1 MKENLKREKELRAQM
16 RKPTPYVKASSP
28 KRAPLI
34 IAPIIAPKKVS
45 STIKSP
51 SPYVSSG
58 QNKIPE
64 NITLTIEEP
73 DILNLDESPYENEPI
88 IEKTTD
94 LSYEDDD
101 LSYRQ

>member
-45 STIKSP
+45 SSTKLP
-51 SPYVSSG
+51 SPYASSA
-58 QNKIPE
+58 NITPE
-64 NITLTIEEP
+64 NITLTVEEP

-101 LSYRQ
+101 LSYRE